1 MPAPTLPKF
10 SRLGVIAPRKNRGN
24 LLLTVIIWDWIRWV
38 HYLALALW
46 IGGIFFLSAA
56 VAPSVHSSMAAKAV
70 AGQIVAKTLKRLNT
84 LEIMCSLLL
93 IATLILSRRFVAAS
107 VPLNVLL
114 GLVLL
119 MGILACFYAFI
130 LTPKMERL
138 RLTPGFETQTDDQD
152 MKREFRS
159 LHRLYTRLMAF
170 NLVLGVVVLYGSI
183 VLLSS

>member
-1 MPAPTLPKF
+1 
-10 SRLGVIAPRKNRGN
+10 V
-24 LLLTVIIWDWIRWV
+24 LTVFIWDWIRWV
-38 HYLALALW
+38 HYLALSLW
-46 IGGIFFLSAA
+46 IGGIIFLSAA
-56 VAPSVHSSMAAKAV
+56 VAPSIHSSLAAKAV

-84 LEIMCSLLL
+84 LEIMCCLLL
-93 IATLILSRRFVAAS
+93 IATLVLSRRFVEAA

-159 LHRLYTRLMAF
+159 LHRVYVRLMSL
-170 NLVLGVVVLYGSI
+170 NLVLGTAVLYGSI
-183 VLLSS
+183 VLLST